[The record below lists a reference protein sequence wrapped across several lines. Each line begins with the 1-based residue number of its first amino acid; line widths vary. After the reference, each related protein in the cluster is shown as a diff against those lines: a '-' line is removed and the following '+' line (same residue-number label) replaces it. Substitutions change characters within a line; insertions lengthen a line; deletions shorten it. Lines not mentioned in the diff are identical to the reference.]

1 MLPRK
6 ILFCTDFSENA
17 EPARQL
23 ALEYAK
29 AFGAELIIVH
39 VIDSWAAFPTYVD
52 WLTNERQDFLG
63 RIQETARARLDAMGK
78 ECAREV
84 SEVKT
89 YLKLGLPAKEIAR
102 IAQEE
107 KADLVVLGTHGWT
120 GVRHLLV
127 GSVARNILR
136 TVHRPVLIVE
146 SPISRIE
153 SPQEPD
159 EFPAS

>member
-1 MLPRK
+1 MVPKK
-6 ILFCTDFSENA
+6 ILVCTDFSENS

-23 ALEYAK
+23 AVEYAK
-29 AFGAELIIVH
+29 AFGAQLIIVH

-52 WLTNERQDFLG
+52 WVTNERQDFLA
-63 RIQETARARLDAMGK
+63 RIQETVGARLDAMSK
-78 ECAREV
+78 ECGQEV

-89 YLKLGLPAKEIAR
+89 HLKLGLPAKEIAR
-102 IAQEE
+102 IAQEG

-127 GSVARNILR
+127 GSVARNVLR

-146 SPISRIE
+146 SPISRVE
-153 SPQEPD
+153 LPD
-159 EFPAS
+159 EPY